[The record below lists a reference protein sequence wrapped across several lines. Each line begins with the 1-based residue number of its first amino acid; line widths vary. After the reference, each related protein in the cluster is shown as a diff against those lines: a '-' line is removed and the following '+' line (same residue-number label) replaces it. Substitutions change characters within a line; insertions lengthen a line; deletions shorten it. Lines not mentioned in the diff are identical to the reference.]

1 MKNPVFPSL
10 PPDMERVILEVTGG
24 LEHVDKIKM
33 LKDDIH
39 FQGVCNYLHNL
50 PDFEWFEHIT
60 FEEATDYMNMFTQCK
75 CCERHKKKRPSTRM
89 FMEGFIP
96 EGLTI
101 IKPDTDYICKCKC
114 RHLSR
119 IMCYE
124 RDNVEEEFNAWV
136 QN

>member
-1 MKNPVFPSL
+1 MKKPVFPSL
-10 PPDMERVILEVTGG
+10 PPDIERVILEVTGG

-39 FQGVCNYLHNL
+39 FQGGCHYLQYL
-50 PDFEWFEHIT
+50 RRFTWFEHIT

-75 CCERHKKKRPSTRM
+75 CCERHQKQRPSTRM
-89 FMEGFIP
+89 FMEGFIQ

-101 IKPDTDYICKCKC
+101 IKPDKNYKCQCKC

-119 IMCYE
+119 VMCDE
-124 RDNVEEEFNAWV
+124 RYNVEEEFNAWV